1 MPKQLPLS
9 QGGYSKTANG
19 LWFDPAKNIYF
30 NDNAEQVDFT
40 GKPVT
45 GQVTPTAGFSGTVAG
60 TPVKQP
66 DMNSIGSFIA
76 NLRNS
81 VKNGSVDTL
90 EAKNQLQSYMLSQ
103 FADDNLGNF
112 SKPEQYNAYQSAL
125 SGGMTSLFQNLGT
138 IKNTK
143 GQFGETDLLGN
154 FRTTSTTV
162 NTNTTSLSGGTSS
175 KTTNVLPLD
184 IAGNLGPGST
194 GADVTKLQEWLKTQ
208 GYFPKDQ
215 ATTGYYGDITR
226 TAVANW
232 QKASGINAGA
242 DAGYFGPKSKAYLQ
256 QYQMTSTKTAEDESF
271 FNSDG
276 YKALPADQ
284 QAVARSV
291 FNSVASNDT
300 DTAAQLSAALNKAKE
315 FADPY
320 FKAQISIALDT
331 LVRGFTEADN
341 KLQFD
346 ETSLNQKLSDLRD
359 ITATSKE
366 FLTLDQQAELKKLEQ
381 TYTTQLET
389 VQNDLSAAGFGDS
402 SRRTKTENLLSTTKG
417 DLVESTNRAFA
428 QNMNKLNT
436 NLNINER
443 DTAQE
448 IERLKQ
454 ITAGN
459 KTDLGRKV
467 EGLIG
472 SENLPNTAGYNP
484 LGGVTGSQQQDYYKD
499 VINATQRF
507 VF

>member
-30 NDNAEQVDFT
+30 NDNAEQVDFS

-45 GQVTPTAGFSGTVAG
+45 GQVTPTAGYSGSVAG
-60 TPVKQP
+60 VPVKQP
-66 DMNSIGSFIA
+66 DMNSIGSYVA

-81 VKNGSVDTL
+81 VKNGSVDTMD
-90 EAKNQLQSYMLSQ
+90 AKNQLQSYMLTQ

-112 SKPEQYNAYQSAL
+112 SRPEQYTAYQSAL
-125 SGGMTSLFQNLGT
+125 SGGITALFQNLGT

-162 NTNTTSLSGGTSS
+162 NKSTTSLSGGSSTS
-175 KTTNVLPLD
+175 TQNILPVD

-215 ATTGYYGDITR
+215 ATTGYYGDITK

-242 DAGYFGPKSKAYLQ
+242 DAGYFGPKSKAFLQ
-256 QYQMTSTKTAEDESF
+256 QYQITSTKTAEDETF
-271 FNSDG
+271 FSSEG
-276 YKALPADQ
+276 YKALSPDQ
-284 QAVARSV
+284 QAVAKSV
-291 FNSVASNDT
+291 FDSVASNDT
-300 DTAAQLSAALNKAKE
+300 DTAAQLSSALNKAKE

-346 ETSLNQKLSDLRD
+346 ERSLNQKLSDLRE
-359 ITATSKE
+359 ITSTSKD
-366 FLTLDQQAELKKLEQ
+366 FLTLDQQADLKKLEQ
-381 TYTTQLET
+381 EYTTQLET

-402 SRRTKTENLLSTTKG
+402 SRRTKTESLLSTTKG

-436 NLNINER
+436 NLNIGER
-443 DTAQE
+443 DTTQE
-448 IERLKQ
+448 IERLRS
-454 ITAGN
+454 ITANN
-459 KTDLGRKV
+459 KTELGRKV
-467 EGLIG
+467 EGFVG
-472 SENLPNTAGYNP
+472 SSNLPATAGYNP
-484 LGGVTGSQQQDYYKD
+484 LGNVTGSAEADYYKD